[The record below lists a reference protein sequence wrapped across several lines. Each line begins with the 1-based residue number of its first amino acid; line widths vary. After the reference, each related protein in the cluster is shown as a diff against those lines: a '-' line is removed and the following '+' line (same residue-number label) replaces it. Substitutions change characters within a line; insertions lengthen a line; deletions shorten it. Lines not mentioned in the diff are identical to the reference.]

1 MQKQVIRDKQSLAQV
16 EEQQQVLKPLL
27 QAEVRLL
34 RMSQQELEQD
44 VRVQLDT
51 NPALEEDDSD
61 TADVA
66 TTEEDGLLDDTSAD
80 MDVAEKSEYSKED
93 YDNERINDYS
103 PDDIPTYYDPDRTRE
118 RVIADQTSFYE
129 SLKEQA
135 ASCDFTSKQER
146 IMDYLIGSLD
156 EDGFLR
162 KSLRVLCDEMEI
174 YDGIEATL
182 QEVDEVVK
190 ILQTF
195 EPVGVGAKD
204 LQESLIIQLNN
215 IDADNPVRDKAIE
228 ILTRGFDDYK
238 NKRYNKLCDRFKIDR
253 ETLDRVYSLVRHLNP
268 RPGGSMA
275 SADNAALPV
284 SPDFIVEEVDGGFNI
299 TLCHGHIPKVKVSSV
314 YTDFVSA
321 GSGATSI
328 EQETVRRQVSE
339 ARLYVAAVRQ
349 RQRTMLETMRAIV
362 HMQPDYFR
370 EGDRSLLRPMTQKD
384 VADIIH
390 RDPSTVSGVVSNKYA
405 ETAFGLISLASLF
418 TQSFVNQQ
426 GEEVMREAVRIK
438 MRELIDNEDSAHP
451 ITDDELA
458 EQLGI
463 ARRTVAK
470 YRKQM
475 HIPVARLRR

>member
-1 MQKQVIRDKQSLAQV
+1 
-16 EEQQQVLKPLL
+16 
-27 QAEVRLL
+27 
-34 RMSQQELEQD
+34 
-44 VRVQLDT
+44 
-51 NPALEEDDSD
+51 
-61 TADVA
+61 
-66 TTEEDGLLDDTSAD
+66 
-80 MDVAEKSEYSKED
+80 
-93 YDNERINDYS
+93 
-103 PDDIPTYYDPDRTRE
+103 
-118 RVIADQTSFYE
+118 
-129 SLKEQA
+129 
-135 ASCDFTSKQER
+135 
-146 IMDYLIGSLD
+146 
-156 EDGFLR
+156 
-162 KSLRVLCDEMEI
+162 
-174 YDGIEATL
+174 
-182 QEVDEVVK
+182 
-190 ILQTF
+190 
-195 EPVGVGAKD
+195 
-204 LQESLIIQLNN
+204 
-215 IDADNPVRDKAIE
+215 
-228 ILTRGFDDYK
+228 
-238 NKRYNKLCDRFKIDR
+238 
-253 ETLDRVYSLVRHLNP
+253 
-268 RPGGSMA
+268 MA

-299 TLCHGHIPKVKVSSV
+299 TLCHGHIPKVKVSSI

-339 ARLYVAAVRQ
+339 ARLYVAAVKQ
-349 RQRTMLETMRAIV
+349 RQRTMLETMHAIV
-362 HMQPDYFR
+362 HLQPDYFH

-426 GEEVMREAVRIK
+426 GEEIMREAVRIK

>member
-1 MQKQVIRDKQSLAQV
+1 MQKQVIREKQTLAQV

-27 QAEVRLL
+27 QAEVRVL
-34 RMSQQELEQD
+34 RMSQQEFEQD
-44 VRVQLDT
+44 VRTQLDT
-51 NPALEEDDSD
+51 NPALEEDDENAED
-61 TADVA
+61 IA
-66 TTEEDGLLDDTSAD
+66 THDEDGLLDDSPTEIES
-80 MDVAEKSEYSKED
+80 AEKSEFSKED

-135 ASCDFTSKQER
+135 ASCNLTPKQER

-174 YDGIEATL
+174 YDGVEATQ
-182 QEVDEVVK
+182 QEVGEVVK

-204 LQESLIIQLNN
+204 LQESLIIQLDNVE
-215 IDADNPVRDKAIE
+215 ADNPLRDVAKE

-238 NKRYNKLCDRFKIDR
+238 NKRYNKLCARFKIDS

-275 SADNAALPV
+275 SADSAALPV
-284 SPDFIVEEVDGGFNI
+284 SPDFSVEEVDGGFSI
-299 TLCHGHIPKVKVSSV
+299 SLCHGHIPKVKVSSV
-314 YTDFVSA
+314 YTDFVSSA
-321 GSGATSI
+321 SGANSA
-328 EQETVRRQVSE
+328 EQETARRQVSE
-339 ARLYVAAVRQ
+339 ARLYVAAVKQ
-349 RQRTMLETMRAIV
+349 RQRTMLDTMRAIV
-362 HMQPDYFR
+362 QLQPEFFR

-405 ETAFGLISLASLF
+405 DTPFGLVSLASLF

-426 GEEVMREAVRIK
+426 GEEVTREAVRIK
-438 MRELIDNEDSAHP
+438 MRELIDAEDPANP